1 MNEEFI
7 YVTLQSKEELF
18 DTLIAI
24 LSNFPILGAEEKD
37 DLLIVTFKKEK
48 WDEIDKDFL
57 VESLKIADPE
67 ITLKKIEKEAE
78 KNWNEEWER
87 NITAV
92 ILTDN
97 ISVSPSWLK
106 GTTGKPIEIIID
118 PKMSFGTGHHSTT
131 KMMVGLAEKYVK
143 PGTFWIDVGTGTG
156 ILSILSIKLGAK
168 DVLAIDNN
176 TWSIQN
182 AFENFKLNSIQS
194 GIDLV
199 EIDLDTLPNLPE
211 SDGIFANLNYDI
223 IVRNLN
229 KFYSAIQ
236 SKNGILLV
244 SGILVYDSSDFEDVA
259 KKKGFRILDKITDE
273 EWSAFALSIQGQ

>member
-7 YVTLQSKEELF
+7 YVTLESKEELF
-18 DTLIAI
+18 DNLIGI
-24 LSNFPILGAEEKD
+24 LCNFPILGVEEKGD
-37 DLLIVTFKKEK
+37 TLIVTFKQEK
-48 WDEIDKDFL
+48 WDVIDKDFL
-57 VESLKIADPE
+57 FESLKLADPE
-67 ITLKKIEKEAE
+67 IIFKKIEKETE
-78 KNWNEEWER
+78 KNWNEVWEK
-87 NITAV
+87 NITAL
-92 ILTDN
+92 ILTDK

-131 KMMVGLAEKYVK
+131 KMMVQLAEKYVK

-156 ILSILSIKLGAK
+156 ILSILAIKLGAK

-182 AFENFKLNSIQS
+182 AYENFELNSIQS

-199 EIDLDTLPNLPE
+199 EMDLDALPNLPE
-211 SDGIFANLNYDI
+211 SDGIFANLNFDT

-236 SKNGILLV
+236 SKTGILLV
-244 SGILVYDSSDFEDVA
+244 SGILIYDSSDFEDIA
-259 KKKGFRILDKITDE
+259 SNKGFRIIDKIIDE
-273 EWSAFALSIQGQ
+273 EWSAFALSI

>member
-18 DTLIAI
+18 DTLIGI

-57 VESLKIADPE
+57 VESLKIADPG
-67 ITLKKIEKEAE
+67 IALKKIEKETE

-87 NITAV
+87 NITTV

-143 PGTFWIDVGTGTG
+143 PGNFWIDVGTGTG
-156 ILSILSIKLGAK
+156 ILSILAIKLGAK

-229 KFYSAIQ
+229 KFNSAIQ

-244 SGILVYDSSDFEDVA
+244 SGILIYDSSDFEDIA

-273 EWSAFALSIQGQ
+273 EWSAFALSIQEQ

>member
-18 DTLIAI
+18 DTLIGI

-57 VESLKIADPE
+57 VESLKIADPG
-67 ITLKKIEKEAE
+67 ITLKKIEKETE

-87 NITAV
+87 NITA
-92 ILTDN
+92 INLTDN
-97 ISVSPSWLK
+97 ISVSPSWLR
-106 GTTGKPIEIIID
+106 GTTGKSIEIIID

-131 KMMVGLAEKYVK
+131 KMMVRLAEKYVK
-143 PGTFWIDVGTGTG
+143 PGAFWIDVGTGTG
-156 ILSILSIKLGAK
+156 ILSILAIKLGAK

-244 SGILVYDSSDFEDVA
+244 SGILIYDSSDFEDIA

-273 EWSAFALSIQGQ
+273 EWSAFALSIQEQ